1 MDLKSKGMAW
11 AGNIYQKFETMCHE
25 VDNVVNKDTFKF
37 VENQVYSVGENM
49 KKIYSVAVHD
59 LIPPLV
65 DPAKC
70 EAPAADQK
78 ISAIVGAYSIKS
90 MTCTEDDHGYTSQE
104 KQSPVE
110 LGDYDPMTKQLGKDV
125 WELQVANQLTSTSNS
140 EEIHEGAESESAL
153 GVDDVTTETSDLS
166 TEENA
171 IKENSCGPEELESIT
186 HGNKEPFEA
195 SSEFPDFS
203 SENACGFLA
212 EVSPVTLVP
221 GEEFQCP
228 KDVGTACDS
237 CAGDSYSANGIVS
250 SSQMSFSVVSSEKEA
265 VEMKIAS
272 PRCSI
277 FRESHCFPGNPLN
290 NITTK
295 LTSCSNP
302 CNVVGHDS
310 DCSKM
315 LLSSTSSLS
324 DSSVVL
330 LSSTS
335 APTFS
340 CKING
345 AETGF
350 DSSSSVL
357 SLVSI
362 GYSDDSAIED
372 LTGSEMENIDL
383 SENAKLDESCVI
395 VDNSFLYE
403 VSRRNHRLRS
413 CKKKIQDA
421 FSSKKRLTK
430 EYEQLAIWFGDIDGH
445 DTMQHELPS
454 STTITL
460 DPDPQTQTNWRQD
473 SEWELL

>member
-1 MDLKSKGMAW
+1 
-11 AGNIYQKFETMCHE
+11 
-25 VDNVVNKDTFKF
+25 
-37 VENQVYSVGENM
+37 
-49 KKIYSVAVHD
+49 
-59 LIPPLV
+59 
-65 DPAKC
+65 
-70 EAPAADQK
+70 
-78 ISAIVGAYSIKS
+78 
-90 MTCTEDDHGYTSQE
+90 
-104 KQSPVE
+104 
-110 LGDYDPMTKQLGKDV
+110 
-125 WELQVANQLTSTSNS
+125 
-140 EEIHEGAESESAL
+140 
-153 GVDDVTTETSDLS
+153 
-166 TEENA
+166 
-171 IKENSCGPEELESIT
+171 
-186 HGNKEPFEA
+186 
-195 SSEFPDFS
+195 
-203 SENACGFLA
+203 
-212 EVSPVTLVP
+212 
-221 GEEFQCP
+221 
-228 KDVGTACDS
+228 
-237 CAGDSYSANGIVS
+237 
-250 SSQMSFSVVSSEKEA
+250 
-265 VEMKIAS
+265 
-272 PRCSI
+272 
-277 FRESHCFPGNPLN
+277 
-290 NITTK
+290 
-295 LTSCSNP
+295 
-302 CNVVGHDS
+302 
-310 DCSKM
+310 M

-445 DTMQHELPS
+445 DTTQHELPS